1 MFEFIGSLLAFF
13 AVYHVIRWFVN
24 LFKGRPPQVHHSP
37 ASQDIRHVRAT
48 ARPATGSQVR
58 APRPS
63 AREGYGP
70 HWKDLSRMVRERDGW
85 VCYLCGWQAV
95 GRNRYFLHTHHIV
108 PRGRGGTDT
117 PDNLISLCLECHAE
131 QPGHQR
137 MRYSPDYQRFM
148 DMRYG

>member
-1 MFEFIGSLLAFF
+1 MFEFIGGLLAIF
-13 AVYHVIRWFVN
+13 AVYHVIRWFVD
-24 LFKGRPPQVHHSP
+24 LFGGKPPQGAHGQPIPPVHKGYGRS
-37 ASQDIRHVRAT
+37 IREYPD
-48 ARPATGSQVR
+48 RPR
-58 APRPS
+58 IPS
-63 AREGYGP
+63 AREGYGL

-85 VCYLCGWQAV
+85 VCHRCGWHAV
-95 GRNRYFLHTHHIV
+95 GRNRYFLHAHHIV

-148 DMRYG
+148 AMRYE